1 MFLILVQTATVYDL
15 LWVTGKA
22 QSVHSTTLVPKQ
34 EEQNPLEDREQILC
48 PGQSSMFC
56 LMDANF

>member
-1 MFLILVQTATVYDL
+1 MFLILVQTARVYGL

-22 QSVHSTTLVPKQ
+22 QGVHSTTLLPKQ
-34 EEQNPLEDREQILC
+34 EGRHPLEDQERILC

-56 LMDANF
+56 LMDASF